1 MKRVTVEAEDGDT
14 QLYNETYVRE
24 LQDNVSLTDGVFS
37 GTLKYYDTPGAIV
50 DYWGAGNFLSTKF
63 SVEGND
69 WTAYDSVKVGLE
81 PSAGT
86 GLVELIN
93 DPDKNAV
100 MKITDKDTQV
110 LKVVAKKGAQQA
122 IKTYSLRGLTVES
135 DEA

>member
-1 MKRVTVEAEDGDT
+1 M
-14 QLYNETYVRE
+14 LYGQTPVSD
-24 LQDNVSLTDGVFS
+24 LQSNVSLTDGVFS

-50 DYWGAGNFLSTKF
+50 DYWGAGNFLSCKF
-63 SVEGND
+63 SVEDND

-93 DPDKNAV
+93 DPDKNMIAKV
-100 MKITDKDTQV
+100 SDKDVQV
-110 LKVVAKKGAQQA
+110 LKVVATKGGQQA
-122 IKTYSLRGLTVES
+122 IKTYSLRNLTVES